1 MVVVV
6 CVVGEGEYWCIV
18 CYGGGGGRE
27 LVVCGVE
34 AGGCIGGA
42 VVMCRDERGESWW
55 CHGDMVYGLG
65 GGTHWRYAGAEAA

>member
-18 CYGGGGGRE
+18 CYGGNGGGE

-42 VVMCRDERGESWW
+42 VVMCRDERGES
-55 CHGDMVYGLG
+55 
-65 GGTHWRYAGAEAA
+65 